1 MRESGMDTPT
11 TGLTALASVL
21 ADITRR
27 LLSNVKLGVADI
39 IGIVLNDG
47 SDIKIAVEH
56 IKSLPR
62 EFINIDSDEGQE
74 LAALVKL
81 KLGDQADK
89 TNIDEILGQIFVA
102 VPNVKMN
109 VELVIESASWESK
122 GIAVGELLTLV
133 GRLVDLIHPPKAL
146 VVMEEEDLAK

>member
-1 MRESGMDTPT
+1 MDTPT

-21 ADITRR
+21 ADIARR

-39 IGIVLNDG
+39 IGIILNDG
-47 SDIKIAVEH
+47 SDIKLAVEH
-56 IKSLPR
+56 IKTLPR

-74 LAALVKL
+74 LAALVKM

-89 TNIDEILGQIFVA
+89 TNIDEILGQVFTA

-109 VELVIESASWESK
+109 VELVIESVSWEAK
-122 GIAVGELLTLV
+122 AIAVGELLVTA
-133 GRLVDLIHPPKAL
+133 GRLFDLIHPPKAL
-146 VVMEEEDLAK
+146 IMEEEDLAK